1 MDRNNRF
8 KGRVA
13 VITGAA
19 YGIGKAIAEALAQE
33 GAAVALLDISDEV
46 HHVARELE
54 EKGARAVAHITDVR
68 DDISVKETIE
78 SVKKSFGTI
87 HILVNNAGVV
97 RPRGLSDVTEEDWDL
112 VTQINLKGTFYCTR
126 ACIPFMKERKYGKI
140 VNISSRASLGKHDR
154 TVYSASKAGIIGM
167 TRTWALELAGFNI
180 NVNSVAPGPI
190 ATERFMENNPP
201 DSAKTKAI
209 VDSIPLTRMG
219 TSVDVASAVA
229 YLSSDEASYVTGQTL
244 FVCGGLTVG
253 QSIF

>member
-1 MDRNNRF
+1 MDRNKRF
-8 KGRVA
+8 EGRVA
-13 VITGAA
+13 VVTGAA
-19 YGIGKAIAEALAQE
+19 YGIGKAIAETLARE

-46 HHVARELE
+46 RHVARALE
-54 EKGARAVAHITDVR
+54 EKKRCAAAYITDVR
-68 DDISVKETIE
+68 DETAVRE
-78 SVKKSFGTI
+78 SVEDIRKRLGTI

-97 RPRGLSDVTEEDWDL
+97 RPRGVDEVTEEDWDL

-126 ACIPFMKERKYGKI
+126 ACIPFMKGQEYGKI

-167 TRTWALELAGFNI
+167 TRTWALELAAFHI

-201 DSAKTKAI
+201 DSANTKAI

-219 TSVDVASAVA
+219 TPLDVASAVA
-229 YLSSDEASYVTGQTL
+229 FLAADEASYITGQTL
-244 FVCGGLTVG
+244 FICGGLTVG
-253 QSIF
+253 KSIY